1 MSLIATSPRLTLPE
15 RNQGIALAPLPE
27 LDDKEGLPPLP
38 ELDEK
43 EELLVQSG
51 KCLRWQQPPSAKNPA
66 GTGFAVQELRA
77 DADDVWKAVSDFSR
91 YPELISTVR
100 TATAYDAPEGTG
112 SEAANVCRYNFLVS
126 RIRLVL
132 NVRFVVDDSQR
143 YASWQLDRPSW
154 VLDDSTGY
162 WRVQA
167 VPERP
172 GMVRVWFCV
181 AVRLKPLVPRL
192 VVGLVSRLGLLKAT
206 RWLKDLN
213 APA

>member
-1 MSLIATSPRLTLPE
+1 MTDTPTPFGHFHPPREEWLAKAEPEVALEPDLPIIDTHHHLWAWG
-15 RNQGIALAPLPE
+15 RRYQY
-27 LDDKEGLPPLP
+27 
-38 ELDEK
+38 
-43 EELLVQSG
+43 LL
-51 KCLRWQQPPSAKNPA
+51 
-66 GTGFAVQELRA
+66 QELRA

-154 VLDDSTGY
+154 VLLIC
-162 WRVQA
+162 RV
-167 VPERP
+167 P
-172 GMVRVWFCV
+172 WF
-181 AVRLKPLVPRL
+181 AFEMRTT
-192 VVGLVSRLGLLKAT
+192 S
-206 RWLKDLN
+206 
-213 APA
+213 